1 LTPAITSTR
10 SFVFICVHLWFLVLA
25 APAEATTV
33 AAIDDLGR
41 KVELKAPAQRIVALA
56 PFLTELAYSAGAGSK
71 MVGASAHSDYPPEAA
86 ALPQVASAAGPE
98 IEPLAALRPDLVL
111 AWQDSVRPED
121 IERLGRLGIAVFVAR
136 AKRLEDPPR
145 IAEAI
150 ARLAG
155 TDASAA
161 ARDYRSR
168 LGEARAAYAGKPRLR
183 VFVEVWHKPLT
194 SIGGNHWIN
203 EALAGCGAENVF
215 ADAVQ
220 VAPVVSWEE
229 LYRRD
234 PDAILGAPARGREAE
249 FRAPWQDRATLR
261 AVKAGRF
268 VLVDGDQL
276 LRPTLRLADG
286 IRALCEGLER
296 ARAR

>member
-1 LTPAITSTR
+1 LLYLRSSAFIGGFTALCITASTAA
-10 SFVFICVHLWFLVLA
+10 SISLV
-25 APAEATTV
+25 
-33 AAIDDLGR
+33 DDLNR
-41 KVELKAPAQRIVALA
+41 KVELKQPAQRIVSLA
-56 PFLTELAYSAGAGSK
+56 PFLTELTYSAGAGK
-71 MVGASAHSDYPPEAA
+71 KLVGASAYSDYPPEAA
-86 ALPQVASAAGPE
+86 SLPQVASAAGPE
-98 IEPLAALRPDLVL
+98 IEPLAALAPDLVL

-121 IERLGRLGIAVFVAR
+121 VERLGRLGIAVFIAR

-145 IAEAI
+145 IAQAI

-161 ARDYRSR
+161 ARDYRRR
-168 LGEARAAYAGKPRLR
+168 LQQLRAAHAGKARVR
-183 VFVEVWHKPLT
+183 VFIEVWHQPLT
-194 SIGGNHWIN
+194 SIGGTHWIN

-215 ADAVQ
+215 ADSAQ

-234 PDAILGAPARGREAE
+234 PDAILGAPARGREAD
-249 FRAPWQDRATLR
+249 FRASWQERATLR
-261 AVKAGRF
+261 AVKEGRF
-268 VLVDGDQL
+268 VLVDGDHL

-286 IRALCEGLER
+286 IAALCEGLDR